1 MSLAIFD
8 LDETLIAT
16 DSDHAW
22 GEYVAASG
30 LVDADEYTAKN
41 NQFYDSYKRGK
52 LDIDAYLTFSCAMLS
67 QYSMTELIDMRQDFV
82 TEFIAPFVLP
92 KALALVDKHRNQEDH
107 LIVITATNQFIT
119 EPIAALFDVDTL
131 IAPVLE
137 ICDGRYTG
145 QILGTPSFGV
155 GKVTRLREWI
165 VANDQS
171 LVESYFYSDS
181 HNDLPLLRE
190 VTHPVAVDPDE
201 ILQAEAEKEKWS
213 IISLRD

>member
-82 TEFIAPFVLP
+82 TEFIAPFVLS